1 MTKYLYF
8 VHWQTKHA
16 MSLCKTLYLDGN
28 EGVYALAWLVIL
40 SKTTKH
46 SHCFDCHCQY
56 HHDDHH
62 CHCHHD
68 QWELWTVWCQ
78 ELNWECLVMTTHV
91 TRQEQVPS
99 ILELHW
105 VFYHHSNILVGK
117 INHIDYWGYW
127 AFPRNCKPINP
138 LILQVRL
145 KQSRYPDRLNTKV
158 EYHQQCT
165 YVWLIQGSTTTTTM
179 YPDSVVLYICRGHYT
194 QTTTKAYFSIILR
207 SFLRCKQFRSFQL
220 AGTCALAMQLAEIY
234 QEKGLDSLE
243 FLLNILLLLD

>member
-1 MTKYLYF
+1 MMTITVTVIMTSESSELFDVKNSTES
-8 VHWQTKHA
+8 VWSWQPMLPGRNRFH
-16 MSLCKTLYLDGN
+16 LYLNSTG
-28 EGVYALAWLVIL
+28 
-40 SKTTKH
+40 S
-46 SHCFDCHCQY
+46 
-56 HHDDHH
+56 
-62 CHCHHD
+62 
-68 QWELWTVWCQ
+68 
-78 ELNWECLVMTTHV
+78 
-91 TRQEQVPS
+91 S
-99 ILELHW
+99 IITQIYLLGRL
-105 VFYHHSNILVGK
+105 I
-117 INHIDYWGYW
+117 IDYWGYW

-220 AGTCALAMQLAEIY
+220 
-234 QEKGLDSLE
+234 GLVL
-243 FLLNILLLLD
+243 